1 MPRAIS
7 WDALAVPCPEARH
20 AVATGMTRT
29 PLPGDIDVAHAFP
42 ITHSS
47 QAVPVAISLSSLG
60 TSYTQDF
67 NSLATTGPAS
77 TTPPDWVFA
86 ETGSNANATYS
97 AGTGSGNAGD
107 TYSFGASA
115 STDRAFGGLRSGSL
129 VPTIGASFVN
139 GTGVTVTSL
148 VIDYTGEQWRQGVS
162 NRGAA
167 DRLDFQYSLDATS
180 LTTGTWINVDAL
192 DFLSPNIT
200 AAVGALDG
208 NAAAN
213 RTAVSS
219 SITGLSLAN
228 GATVWIRWT
237 DFDISSSDDGLAV
250 DDFSITPQAGAALP
264 SVNLSVSSNA
274 GSEAGQTVIT
284 VTATASTVVTGDQTV
299 SVGVAGT
306 GITAGDYT
314 LSNTTITIP
323 SGQTIGTV
331 TFTIVDDLDPE
342 SSETAALTISNPSLG
357 IALGGTVSQNV
368 VIADNDSPPSV
379 DLSVSAASGSEAAA
393 TSIVVTATASAA
405 VVGNQTVTLGVS
417 GTGITAADYYL
428 TGTTITIPAGQT
440 TGSVTFV
447 IADDA
452 VVEAT
457 ETATLTIS
465 TPSAGISLG
474 ANIARTVAITDNTG
488 SFLTKI
494 AGATSTNGAE
504 IPAFDPASDKL
515 FVVAGSALEV
525 YTMAGTGALTP
536 TTPLLPG
543 FTPDA
548 GSIAVPNSVAVKN
561 GVVAVAW
568 ASVNTTTNAQG
579 VGHVTL
585 YSAATG
591 AVLKDLSVG
600 YLPDMLTFTPDG
612 SKVVV
617 ANEGEPNSYN
627 QASSFDPVGSVSV
640 IDLLGGAASATVQ
653 DAGFSAFDSQIATLK
668 AQGVRIFGP
677 NATVSQDLEPEYVTI
692 TPDGLTAIVTLQENN
707 AAAVVDLATATVVAI
722 APLGT
727 KDFSLP
733 GNGFDASDRDG
744 AGGTTAINIQNWPVK
759 GMYMPDAIA
768 NFTVGGQTYYITA
781 NEGDSRSY
789 TGFSE
794 EVRVN
799 SSSYVL
805 DPTVFP
811 NASTLKLDANLGRLQ
826 LTNASGDTDGDLDF
840 DQIMAFGGRSF
851 TIWDPVGTPVYDSGD
866 DLEQITAARS
876 PTLFNSDGTA
886 SSFDTRSDNKGAE
899 PEGVAVGVIGGRTYA
914 FIGSERSGDV
924 MVFDVSVP
932 TAPTF
937 VQYINMPEDVSP
949 EGLSF
954 VAAADSPT
962 GKPLL
967 ITANEVSKT
976 VAVFEVAVPV
986 RIADIQGAAHLS
998 PLNGQAVR
1006 DVVGKVTAIASNGF
1020 WIQDPTPDA
1029 NPATSDGI
1037 FVFTGSGNALL
1048 TARSLGEPVKVSGT
1062 VSEFRAAG
1070 DADNLTLTEIVN
1082 NAGVQ
1087 ALVVSAWTDA
1097 PAGSIAPIVLG
1108 VDRIAPT
1115 SVISAPGNVET
1126 QPVFDPAA
1134 EGIDFWESLEGMLVQ
1149 VNNPVATSPTNGNG
1163 EIWVLPDNGAGATS
1177 VTARGGSLIT
1187 PSDFNPER
1195 VQLDNLVSSQV
1206 LPSVDVGARLNS
1218 VTGVVDYSFNNFDV
1232 RVLAT
1237 PTVAQA
1243 STLPRE
1249 VTNLTNSANQL
1260 TVATFN
1266 VENLDPGDGAA
1277 KFNSLAAA
1285 IVGNLKSP
1293 DILNLEEVQDNS
1305 GSTNNGV
1312 VDATVTIETLIAA
1325 IAGIPGA
1332 PTYEY
1337 RQLNPENNKD
1347 GGEPGGNIRVVFLF
1361 NPDRV
1366 SFVEGTL
1373 QRLTDPTPGDLN
1385 DPFEASRKPLVGD
1398 FVFNGETVTV
1408 IGNHFNSKG
1417 GDDPLFGPTQPPVL
1431 SSEVQR
1437 NAQADIVGDFIDAKL
1452 AAKPGAYVVVA
1463 GDLNDFEFSNPVTRL
1478 EGSGMTSLI
1487 ETLPANERYSYNF
1500 EGNAQTLDHL
1510 MASGGLLHNLD
1521 GYDVVHINSEFA
1533 VQVSDHDPVVARFDI
1548 APGQTLVGTGV
1559 SNTLVG
1565 GAGNDTLTGLQG
1577 RDRLTGGAG
1586 ADKFVYTSLLDAG
1599 DVITDFEV
1607 GIDMLVIGQLLASVG
1622 YSGSDPVGAGYLGVT
1637 SSAGRTLVTFDA
1649 DGSAGAGAARQLV
1662 ELTGVTS
1669 VLPAELIDLGA

>member
-1 MPRAIS
+1 M
-7 WDALAVPCPEARH
+7 
-20 AVATGMTRT
+20 
-29 PLPGDIDVAHAFP
+29 
-42 ITHSS
+42 
-47 QAVPVAISLSSLG
+47 AISLNSLG
-60 TSYTQDF
+60 TPYTQDF
-67 NSLATTGPAS
+67 NTLATTGPAS
-77 TTPPDWVFA
+77 TLPTDWVFS

-97 AGTGSGNAGD
+97 VGTGSGNAGD
-107 TYSFGASA
+107 TYSFGAA
-115 STDRAFGGLRSGSL
+115 ANTERAFGGLRSGSL

-148 VIDYTGEQWRQGVS
+148 VIAYTGEQWRQGVT

-180 LTTGTWINVDAL
+180 LSTGTWIDVNAL

-200 AAVGALDG
+200 ATAGALDG

-213 RTAVSS
+213 RAAVSS
-219 SITGLSLAN
+219 SITGLSLAS

-237 DFDISSSDDGLAV
+237 DFDITSSDDGLAV
-250 DDFSITPQAGAALP
+250 DDFSITPQAGPAVP
-264 SVNLSVSSNA
+264 SVNLSVSSSA
-274 GSEAGQTVIT
+274 GSEAGQSVIT
-284 VTATASTVVTGDQTV
+284 VTATASTAVTGNQTV
-299 SVGVAGT
+299 TVGVAGT

-314 LSNTTITIP
+314 LSDTTITIP
-323 SGQTIGTV
+323 SGQTTGTV

-342 SSETAALTISNPSLG
+342 PSETAVLTISNPSSG
-357 IALGGTVSQNV
+357 IALGATVSQNV
-368 VIADNDSPPSV
+368 VITDNDSPPSV
-379 DLSVSAASGSEAAA
+379 NLSVSASSGSEAAA
-393 TSIVVTATASAA
+393 TSITVTATASAA

-452 VVEAT
+452 VVEAA

-465 TPSAGISLG
+465 APSAGISLG
-474 ANIARTVAITDNTG
+474 ATIARTVAITDNAG

-525 YTMAGTGALTP
+525 YTMSSAGALTASA
-536 TTPLLPG
+536 PLLPG

-548 GSIAVPNSVAVKN
+548 GSVAVPNSVAVKN

-568 ASVNTTTNAQG
+568 ASVNSTTNAQG
-579 VGHVTL
+579 LGHVTL

-591 AVLKDLSVG
+591 AVLKDLTVG

-612 SKVVV
+612 NKVVV

-627 QASSFDPVGSVSV
+627 QPDSFDPVGSISIV
-640 IDLLGGAASATVQ
+640 DLSAGAASATVQ
-653 DAGFSAFDSQIATLK
+653 EAGFTAFDSQIASLK

-692 TPDGLTAIVTLQENN
+692 TPNGLTAIVTLQENN
-707 AAAVVDLATATVVAI
+707 AAAVVDLVSGTVVAI

-733 GNGFDASDRDG
+733 GNGFDASDRDVNG
-744 AGGTTAINIQNWPVK
+744 TSGGGGKINIQNWPVK

-768 NFTVGGQTYYITA
+768 NFTIGGQTYYITA
-781 NEGDSRSY
+781 NEGDSRAY

-799 SSSYVL
+799 SASYVL
-805 DPTVFP
+805 DPTAFP
-811 NASTLKLDANLGRLQ
+811 NAATLKLDANLGRLQ

-840 DQIMAFGGRSF
+840 DEIMAFGGRSF
-851 TIWDPVGTPVYDSGD
+851 TIWDPVGTPIYDSGSQ
-866 DLEQITAARS
+866 LEQLTAARS
-876 PTLFNSDGTA
+876 PTLFNSDGA
-886 SSFDTRSDNKGAE
+886 AASFDTRSDNKGPE
-899 PEGVAVGVIGGRTYA
+899 PEGVAVGVIGGRTFA
-914 FIGSERSGDV
+914 FIGSERTGDV
-924 MVFDVSVP
+924 LVFDVSVP

-954 VAAADSPT
+954 VPAADSPT

-976 VAVFEVAVPV
+976 VAVFQIQVPV

-1037 FVFTGSGNALL
+1037 FVFTGSGSALL

-1087 ALVVSAWTDA
+1087 ALAVSAWTDA

-1232 RVLAT
+1232 RVLTT

-1249 VTNLTNSANQL
+1249 VTNLTNSVNQL

-1266 VENLDPGDGAA
+1266 VENLDPGDGAT

-1293 DILNLEEVQDNS
+1293 DILNLEEVQDNN

-1312 VDATVTIETLIAA
+1312 VDANLTIETLIAA
-1325 IAGIPGA
+1325 IASIPGA

-1347 GGEPGGNIRVVFLF
+1347 GGQLGGNIRVVFLF
-1361 NPDRV
+1361 NPQRV

-1373 QRLTDPTPGDLN
+1373 QRLTDPTPGDGN

-1417 GDDPLFGPTQPPVL
+1417 EDDPLFGPTQPPVL
-1431 SSEVQR
+1431 STEVQR
-1437 NAQADIVGDFIDAKL
+1437 VAQADVVGDFIDARL

-1463 GDLNDFEFSNPVTRL
+1463 GDLNDFEFSNPVSRL

-1510 MASGGLLHNLD
+1510 MASGGLLRNLD

-1533 VQVSDHDPVVARFDI
+1533 VQVSDHDPVVARFGI
-1548 APGQTLVGTGV
+1548 VPGQTLVGTGA

-1565 GAGNDTLTGLQG
+1565 GAGNDTISGLQG

-1599 DVITDFEV
+1599 DIITDFEV
-1607 GIDMLVIGQLLASVG
+1607 GIDKLVIGQLLASVG
-1622 YSGSDPVGAGYLGVT
+1622 YTGSDPVGAGYLGVT
-1637 SSAGRTLVTFDA
+1637 ASAGRSFVTFDA
-1649 DGSAGAGAARQLV
+1649 DGAAGAGATRQLV

-1669 VLPAELIDLGA
+1669 VLPAQLIDLGA

>member
-1 MPRAIS
+1 MAG
-7 WDALAVPCPEARH
+7 
-20 AVATGMTRT
+20 TT
-29 PLPGDIDVAHAFP
+29 LPGDNGVARIPTF
-42 ITHSS
+42 TLRS

-60 TSYTQDF
+60 TPYTQDF
-67 NSLATTGPAS
+67 NTLASSGTSATLPA
-77 TTPPDWVFA
+77 DWVFG
-86 ETGSNANATYS
+86 ETGSNANGLYT
-97 AGTGSGNAGD
+97 AGTGSSNTGD
-107 TYSFGASA
+107 TYSLGAA
-115 STDRAFGGLRSGSL
+115 AATDRALGGLRSSNL

-148 VIDYTGEQWRQGVS
+148 LISYTGEQWRQGVT
-162 NRGAA
+162 NRGTA

-180 LTTGTWINVDAL
+180 LSTGTWIDVNAL
-192 DFLSPNIT
+192 DFNSPNVT
-200 AAVGALDG
+200 ATAGLLDG

-213 RTAVSS
+213 RASISS
-219 SITGLSLAN
+219 TIAGLSLAS

-237 DFDISSSDDGLAV
+237 DFDISSSDDALAV
-250 DDFSITPQAGAALP
+250 DDFSITPLAGAALP

-284 VTATASTVVTGDQTV
+284 VTATASTAVTGDQTV
-299 SVGVAGT
+299 ALGVTGT
-306 GITAGDYT
+306 GITATDFS
-314 LSNTTITIP
+314 LSNSTITIP
-323 SGQTIGTV
+323 AGQTTGTV
-331 TFTIVDDLDPE
+331 TFTVFDDADPE
-342 SSETAALTISNPSLG
+342 PTETAVLTISSPSAG
-357 IALGGTVSQNV
+357 IALGATVSQNV
-368 VIADNDSPPSV
+368 VITDNDSPPSV
-379 DLSVSAASGSEAAA
+379 NLSLSASSGSEAAA
-393 TSIVVTATASAA
+393 TSITVTATASAA
-405 VVGNQTVTLGVS
+405 VVGNQTVTLSVT

-428 TGTTITIPAGQT
+428 TGTTLTIPAGQT

-452 VVEAT
+452 VVEGA

-465 TPSAGISLG
+465 APSAGITLG
-474 ANIARTVAITDNTG
+474 ATTARTVAITDNAG

-494 AGATSTNGAE
+494 AGATSANGAE

-525 YTMAGTGALTP
+525 YTMSGSGALTAS
-536 TTPLLPG
+536 TPLLPG

-548 GSIAVPNSVAVKN
+548 VSQAVPNSVAVKN

-568 ASVNTTTNAQG
+568 ASVNSANNAQG
-579 VGHVTL
+579 LGHVTL

-591 AVLKDLSVG
+591 AVLKDLTVG

-612 SKVVV
+612 SKIVV
-617 ANEGEPNSYN
+617 ANEGEPNSYG
-627 QASSFDPVGSVSV
+627 QPDSFDPVGSISI
-640 IDLLGGAASATVQ
+640 IDLTGGAAAATVQ
-653 DAGFSAFDSQIATLK
+653 EASFAAFDSQIASLK
-668 AQGVRIFGP
+668 AQGVRIYGP

-692 TPDGLTAIVTLQENN
+692 TPNGLTAIVTLQENN
-707 AAAVVDLATATVVAI
+707 AAAVVDLVSGTVVAV

-727 KDFSLP
+727 KDFNLA
-733 GNGFDASDRDG
+733 GNGLDASDQDG
-744 AGGTTAINIQNWPVK
+744 GVNIRNWPVK
-759 GMYMPDAIA
+759 GLYMPDAIA

-781 NEGDSRSY
+781 NEGDSRNY
-789 TGFSE
+789 TGFNE
-794 EVRVN
+794 EVRVGAAG
-799 SSSYVL
+799 YVL
-805 DPTVFP
+805 DPATFP
-811 NASTLKLDANLGRLQ
+811 DAATLKLPANLGRLQ
-826 LTNASGDTDGDLDF
+826 VSNASGDTDGDLDF

-851 TIWDPVGTPVYDSGD
+851 TIWDPVGTPIYDSGD
-866 DLEQITAARS
+866 KLEQLTATRS

-886 SSFDTRSDNKGAE
+886 ASFDTRSDNKGPE

-914 FIGSERSGDV
+914 FIGSESTGDV
-924 MVFDVSVP
+924 LVFDVSVP

-954 VAAADSPT
+954 VPAADSPT

-976 VAVFEVAVPV
+976 VAVFQVQVPV

-998 PLNGQAVR
+998 PLNGQGVK
-1006 DVVGKVTAIASNGF
+1006 DVVGIVTAKASNGF

-1029 NPATSDGI
+1029 NPATSDGV

-1048 TARSLGEPVKVSGT
+1048 TARVVGEPVKVSGT

-1070 DADNLTLTEIVN
+1070 DPTNLTLTEIVN

-1087 ALVVSAWTDA
+1087 TLAVTAWDDA
-1097 PAGSIAPIVLG
+1097 PTGGIAPVVLG

-1126 QPVFDPAA
+1126 QPVFDPAV

-1149 VNNPVATSPTNGNG
+1149 VNNPVATSPTNSNG

-1187 PSDFNPER
+1187 ASDFNPER
-1195 VQLDNLVSSQV
+1195 VQLDNLVSGQV
-1206 LPSVDVGARLNS
+1206 LPTVDVGARLSN

-1237 PTVAQA
+1237 PTVVQA

-1249 VTNLTNSANQL
+1249 VTALTNSTNQL

-1266 VENLDPGDGAA
+1266 VENLDPGDGAT
-1277 KFNSLAAA
+1277 KFNNLAAA
-1285 IVGNLKSP
+1285 IVGNLKAP
-1293 DILNLEEVQDNS
+1293 DIINLEEVQDNN
-1305 GSTNNGV
+1305 GPTNNGV
-1312 VDATVTIETLIAA
+1312 VDANVTIETLIAA
-1325 IAGIPGA
+1325 IAALPGA

-1361 NPDRV
+1361 NPARV
-1366 SFVEGTL
+1366 SFVDGTL
-1373 QRLTDPTPGDLN
+1373 QRLTDPTPGDGN
-1385 DPFEASRKPLVGD
+1385 DPFASSRKPLVGD

-1431 SSEVQR
+1431 GSEVQR
-1437 NAQADIVGDFIDAKL
+1437 NAQADVVGDFIDAKL

-1463 GDLNDFEFSNPVTRL
+1463 GDLNDFEFSNPLTRL

-1510 MASGGLLHNLD
+1510 MASDGLMPNLD

-1533 VQVSDHDPVVARFDI
+1533 VQVSDHDPVVARFTI
-1548 APGQTLVGTGV
+1548 VPGQVIVGTGV
-1559 SNTLVG
+1559 SNTLAG
-1565 GAGNDTLTGLQG
+1565 GAGNDTITGLQG

-1586 ADKFVYTSLLDAG
+1586 ADKFVYTSVLDAG
-1599 DVITDFEV
+1599 DIITDFEV
-1607 GIDMLVIGQLLASVG
+1607 GIDKLVIAQLLTSVG
-1622 YSGSDPVGAGYLGVT
+1622 YTGNDPVGAGYLGV
-1637 SSAGRTLVTFDA
+1637 SSSGGRSIVTFDA
-1649 DGSAGAGAARQLV
+1649 DGAGGGAARVLV
-1662 ELTGVTS
+1662 ELTGVAS